1 MVAAWL
7 TLGMIVGALVAYLV
21 LRVRLHAVQG
31 LAQELR
37 EERDAAANEAK
48 DLLGR
53 LGDDREKAA
62 RELGG
67 AHKEAADEL
76 AGVRKELADANT
88 ALATAQ
94 TELRKEREA
103 HTERLRELKE
113 AQDRLDERVKAA
125 LSEALGGST
134 KQLVALAKAQLSEE
148 RAQAKRELDRTDK
161 KFEEM
166 FKSVSGTLEKVTGKL
181 DEIEKERIVAREQL
195 DAQLLALKTSQGELL
210 AGTQALAGALRRPH
224 VRGRWGEV
232 QLRNVVEAAGML
244 PHVDFDEQPTMAG
257 EEGRLRPDACIHLP
271 GRRDVVIDA
280 KVPLEAYME
289 ALSATDVD
297 EQERLLGEHARHVRQ
312 HLAHLDSKAYWERF
326 ENSPDFVV
334 MFVPNDEVLLAAM
347 RADRKLAEEVQRRSV
362 VIATP
367 MNLMAL
373 LRIVALGWRHEIL
386 ATNAREVEQLG
397 RQLHKRLGTF
407 AGKLQ
412 VLGKRVGSLVKGY
425 NEAVGS
431 FEKSVLPG
439 ARRFTELGA
448 APGGSEL
455 PASDQVTS
463 LPREVRAPE
472 LDKFAEEDGDWN
484 AELPQGGADSE
495 HEDDLTAKGPR
506 LIDAGDDEPDV
517 GGTDARLPY
526 GDDNEGE
533 AGMRKIAT

>member
-1 MVAAWL
+1 MIAVWL
-7 TLGMIVGALVAYLV
+7 TFGVIAGALLPYLV
-21 LRVRLHAVQG
+21 LRVRLRGGQDLV
-31 LAQELR
+31 QELR
-37 EERDAAANEAK
+37 EERDAAASEAK
-48 DLLGR
+48 GLLGR
-53 LGDDREKAA
+53 IGDDREKAA
-62 RELGG
+62 RELEG
-67 AHKEAADEL
+67 ARKEAAEEI
-76 AGVRKELADANT
+76 AGVRKELADVNT
-88 ALATAQ
+88 ALATVQ
-94 TELRKEREA
+94 MELRKEREA
-103 HTERLRELKE
+103 HTERVRELRE
-113 AQDRLDERVKAA
+113 AQSRLDERVKAA

-134 KQLVALAKAQLSEE
+134 KQLVALAKAQLGEE
-148 RAQAKRELDRTDK
+148 RAQAKRELDKTDK
-161 KFEEM
+161 KFDEM

-181 DEIEKERIVAREQL
+181 DEIEKERIAAREQL
-195 DAQLLALKTSQGELL
+195 DAQLSALKASQGELL

-244 PHVDFDEQPTMAG
+244 PHVDFDEQPTVSG
-257 EEGRLRPDACIHLP
+257 EDGSLRPDACVHLP

-347 RADRKLAEEVQRRSV
+347 RADRKLAEEVQRRNV

-373 LRIVALGWRHEIL
+373 LRIIALGWRHEIL
-386 ATNAREVEQLG
+386 AANAREVEQLG

-407 AGKLQ
+407 AGRLQ
-412 VLGKRVGSLVKGY
+412 ALGKKVGSLVKGY

-431 FEKSVLPG
+431 FEKSVLPS

-448 APGGSEL
+448 APDGSALPVGG
-455 PASDQVTS
+455 QVMG
-463 LPREVRAPE
+463 LPRELRAPE
-472 LDKFAEEDGDWN
+472 LAEEAPDSDRTAALLQGGVDSERGDSRATEAARLLDPGNDGSASSAQKDIDGD
-484 AELPQGGADSE
+484 PD
-495 HEDDLTAKGPR
+495 EDEEV
-506 LIDAGDDEPDV
+506 DA
-517 GGTDARLPY
+517 A
-526 GDDNEGE
+526 
-533 AGMRKIAT
+533 

>member
-1 MVAAWL
+1 MLVAMWL
-7 TLGMIVGALVAYLV
+7 TTGGIVGALLAYLV
-21 LRVRLHAVQG
+21 LRVRLGAVRDLVQ
-31 LAQELR
+31 ALR
-37 EERDAAANEAK
+37 EERDSAASEAK

-67 AHKEAADEL
+67 ARKEAADEL
-76 AGVRKELADANT
+76 VGVRKELADANT

-103 HTERLRELKE
+103 HAERLRELQA

-134 KQLVALAKAQLSEE
+134 EQLVALAKAQLGEE
-148 RAQAKRELDRTDK
+148 RAQTKRELDRTDK

-166 FKSVSGTLEKVTGKL
+166 FKSVSGTLEKVTVKL
-181 DEIEKERIVAREQL
+181 DEIEKERLAGREQL
-195 DAQLLALKTSQGELL
+195 DAQLSALKASQGELL
-210 AGTQALAGALRRPH
+210 AGTQALVGALRRPH

-244 PHVDFDEQPTMAG
+244 PHVDFDEQPSVAG
-257 EEGRLRPDACIHLP
+257 EDGRLRPDACVHLP
-271 GRRDVVIDA
+271 GGRDVIIDA

-326 ENSPDFVV
+326 ANSPDFVV

-347 RADRKLAEEVQRRSV
+347 RTDRKLAEQVQRRNV

-373 LRIVALGWRHEIL
+373 LRIIALGWRHEVL
-386 ATNAREVEQLG
+386 AANAREVEQLG
-397 RQLHKRLGTF
+397 RELHKRLGTF
-407 AGKLQ
+407 AGRLQ
-412 VLGKRVGSLVKGY
+412 ALGKKVGSLVKGY

-431 FEKSVLPG
+431 FEKSLLPG

-448 APGGSEL
+448 APEGPQLS
-455 PASDQVTS
+455 ASDQVTT
-463 LPREVRAPE
+463 LPREVRVPE
-472 LDKFAEEDGDWN
+472 LDESAEYEDSDWSPG
-484 AELPQGGADSE
+484 LSRG
-495 HEDDLTAKGPR
+495 
-506 LIDAGDDEPDV
+506 GDDGEHGDDRATTQGLRLLDV
-517 GGTDARLPY
+517 GGDEVGIADADDRLPY
-526 GDDNEGE
+526 DGDEEGD
-533 AGMRKIAT
+533 AA

>member
-7 TLGMIVGALVAYLV
+7 TPGVIVGALVAYLV

-48 DLLGR
+48 DLLGQ

-103 HTERLRELKE
+103 HTERLRELKA

-134 KQLVALAKAQLSEE
+134 KQLVALAKAQLGEE

-195 DAQLLALKTSQGELL
+195 DAQLLALKTSQVELL

-373 LRIVALGWRHEIL
+373 LRIIALGWRHEVL
-386 ATNAREVEQLG
+386 AANAREVEQLG

-412 VLGKRVGSLVKGY
+412 ALGKRVGSLVKGY

-448 APGGSEL
+448 APEGSDL
-455 PASDQVTS
+455 PASDEVTT
-463 LPREVRAPE
+463 LPREVRAGE
-472 LDKFAEEDGDWN
+472 LDSLGETAEDGDWS
-484 AELPQGGADSE
+484 GADRVHSRSTE
-495 HEDDLTAKGPR
+495 GPPLLDADDESGTVSAEDAAG
-506 LIDAGDDEPDV
+506 DAGEDE
-517 GGTDARLPY
+517 DA
-526 GDDNEGE
+526 D
-533 AGMRKIAT
+533 AA

>member
-7 TLGMIVGALVAYLV
+7 TLGVIVGALVAYLV

-76 AGVRKELADANT
+76 AGVRKEPADANT

-94 TELRKEREA
+94 TGLRKEREA

-280 KVPLEAYME
+280 KV
-289 ALSATDVD
+289 
-297 EQERLLGEHARHVRQ
+297 
-312 HLAHLDSKAYWERF
+312 
-326 ENSPDFVV
+326 
-334 MFVPNDEVLLAAM
+334 
-347 RADRKLAEEVQRRSV
+347 
-362 VIATP
+362 
-367 MNLMAL
+367 
-373 LRIVALGWRHEIL
+373 
-386 ATNAREVEQLG
+386 
-397 RQLHKRLGTF
+397 
-407 AGKLQ
+407 
-412 VLGKRVGSLVKGY
+412 
-425 NEAVGS
+425 
-431 FEKSVLPG
+431 
-439 ARRFTELGA
+439 
-448 APGGSEL
+448 
-455 PASDQVTS
+455 
-463 LPREVRAPE
+463 
-472 LDKFAEEDGDWN
+472 
-484 AELPQGGADSE
+484 
-495 HEDDLTAKGPR
+495 
-506 LIDAGDDEPDV
+506 
-517 GGTDARLPY
+517 
-526 GDDNEGE
+526 
-533 AGMRKIAT
+533 